1 MDAVLR
7 NYGRVVYPSS
17 DRQAIFPGVNFSCS
31 GSIQSC
37 IFGALWIGSTASF
50 TELQIWR
57 SSGDGSYTKVGNT
70 TVIVTERNATGLYY
84 YPLSSPLPFQAGD
97 ILGYYQPNPM
107 DMTSQLALLSEE
119 DGRGQLWYYYYPSS
133 APSQLEVD
141 ESTNSD
147 SRYLVLV
154 NVITGEP
161 TYLQWIMCFGVNTVN
176 VCYCRLSR
184 L

>member
-1 MDAVLR
+1 MDAVLD
-7 NYGRVVYPSS
+7 NYGGVVYSPT
-17 DRQAIFPGVNFSCS
+17 DCQVIFPGVNFTCS
-31 GSIQSC
+31 GSIQSW
-37 IFGALWIGSTASF
+37 IFGARWIGYTASF

-57 SSGDGSYTKVGNT
+57 SSGDESYTKVGSTIIMTEENT
-70 TVIVTERNATGLYY
+70 TELYY

-97 ILGYYQPNPM
+97 ILGYYQPNPLGLK
-107 DMTSQLALLSEE
+107 SQLALLSEK
-119 DGRGQLWYYYYPSS
+119 DGQGQLWYYYFPSS
-133 APSQLEVD
+133 APSQFVIT

-147 SRYLVLV
+147 SRYQVLI

-161 TYLQWIMCFGVNTVN
+161 TYLHWMCLGVNTVN